1 MNKSFAFAAMLAIF
15 ASSANAD
22 TIVVPVPNGGIETTK
37 TMDMDKITL
46 TGNSLSVKSTSYSG
60 AVLEPLPA
68 GYAFDPTA
76 TYYTA
81 LNGKAYNYEYG
92 WSSSTSSLAALPS
105 GDAIWIELV
114 SETAG
119 LQTYYGSYSYSPHDY
134 SQIFATN
141 GSIWEYGTGSSG
153 MQHNTYAVLNPTQS
167 SYTADYLVYVGDATT
182 DAPVAGYN
190 TVDVTW
196 TWTATP
202 VSVPEPS
209 TIVLGGVA
217 LAAVG
222 FYCGRR
228 RLSVRKGA
236 VRRPQL

>member
-1 MNKSFAFAAMLAIF
+1 MSKLFAFAALLVLF

-22 TIVVPVPNGGIETTK
+22 TIVVPVPNGGIETTQ

-46 TGNSLSVKSTSYSG
+46 TGTTLSVKSISYSG

-76 TYYTA
+76 AYYTA

-92 WSSSTSSLAALPS
+92 WSSSASSLSSLPG
-105 GDAIWIELV
+105 GDAIWIKLL

-134 SQIFATN
+134 SQILATN
-141 GSIWEYGTGSSG
+141 GAIWKYGTGTSG
-153 MQHNTYAVLNPTQS
+153 MQHNTYAVLNPTQNT
-167 SYTADYLVYVGDATT
+167 YTANYEVYVGDATT
-182 DAPVAGYN
+182 GAPVAGY
-190 TVDVTW
+190 TSVDVTW
-196 TWTATP
+196 TWAATP

-217 LAAVG
+217 LASIVV
-222 FYCGRR
+222 FSRLRR
-228 RLSVRKGA
+228 SNRSA
-236 VRRPQL
+236 